1 MNKFFLCKV
10 LIYLFFL
17 VPIRLFSMPGSDTTA
32 AQPDASAQPAGMPA
46 QPDASAQPMG
56 MPAQPD
62 AYAQPVGMP
71 VQPDT
76 SAQPMGMPAQPDTSA
91 QPVGMPAQPDASAQ
105 MTGQPPAGPQP
116 QAAPPAE
123 EVKPE
128 QLGEFQL
135 SENQPEIMQDKDPNF
150 RNLVKKSNELN
161 KQIGAVVGKIK
172 EIRDNVFNKFSA
184 ITSSLDEFYQK
195 IGFESGRVH
204 ELLKEEK

>member
-17 VPIRLFSMPGSDTTA
+17 VPIRLFSMPGSDATP
-32 AQPDASAQPAGMPA
+32 AQPDAAAQPAEMPA
-46 QPDASAQPMG
+46 QPDASAQM
-56 MPAQPD
+56 
-62 AYAQPVGMP
+62 GMP
-71 VQPDT
+71 VQSD
-76 SAQPMGMPAQPDTSA
+76 ASA
-91 QPVGMPAQPDASAQ
+91 QPVGMPAQPDASVQ
-105 MTGQPPAGPQP
+105 MTEQAPAGPQP

-135 SENQPEIMQDKDPNF
+135 SEDQPEIMKDDDPNF

-172 EIRDNVFNKFSA
+172 EIHDNVFNKFSA
-184 ITSSLDEFYQK
+184 INNSLDEFYQK